1 MLWKIVADHPTRT
14 VLAAIAPCALSLALA
29 GVPARAGEGWSEL
42 GGRLLDTVTVTATK
56 TARDPFA
63 VAESVSIVDRERI
76 ESTQADSLADLLG
89 DLPNVDVA
97 GGPRAIGQRV
107 VIRGLSDSRILF
119 VIDGARQNYNRA
131 HESRI
136 FLDPE
141 LFKRVEVL
149 RGPASALWGS
159 GALGGVVSFT
169 TVDAADWLT
178 PGQTFGARFRGGYQD
193 VNTQRQFS
201 AAVYGQVDDRF
212 DYLLNLS
219 YRNADDLDLG
229 DGSRLENSAFDSLAG
244 LAKLTWTPAPF
255 HTFNGSFQTFDHDGG
270 VPSNVQTAGS
280 TADLVDRNTRQRN
293 ATLRYHYDH
302 PDAPYLRPTVVLY
315 HNRTDI
321 DESRLVD
328 GRRDETDF
336 TTTGLDA
343 RNSMT
348 FGQTGQFSQVLTYG
362 VEYYRDEARAR
373 RDVAPRDAFPDGETT
388 VLGFYAQNEIFVSG
402 RWTITPGLRW
412 DRYENQ
418 SATGAAADQS
428 ESEFS
433 KKLGI
438 GFQVTSWFSLH
449 AAYNEAFRAP
459 NLTELFVSGT
469 HFTCGP
475 GCANRFVP
483 NPALKPEK
491 AHNKEISARLRRDDL
506 FVSGDQ
512 GRFRLTGFR
521 NDVDDF
527 IDSLVIFSP
536 RPVPGNPGPG
546 GVTTNQNV
554 RDAELTG
561 FEVEFA
567 YDAPRWYAGVSY
579 ARTRGDNA
587 NTGEPLSAIPADAWL
602 LQTGVRFPA
611 TQMTV
616 GWRTQVVDAQNR
628 IPVGGEATPSYTV
641 HDLNLS
647 WVPRQGAFE
656 GLRIDAGI
664 DNLSDVDYR
673 PHLSALKAPGR
684 NVRAALSYSF

>member
-1 MLWKIVADHPTRT
+1 MLWKMIADRPVRAVIIPLAPC
-14 VLAAIAPCALSLALA
+14 VLALLLA
-29 GVPARAGEGWSEL
+29 GIPARAEEDQDRL
-42 GGRLLDTVTVTATK
+42 ERRLLDTVTVTATK

-76 ESTQADSLADLLG
+76 QSTQADSLADLLA

-119 VIDGARQNYNRA
+119 AIDGARQNYNRA

-141 LFKRVEVL
+141 LLKRVDVL

-159 GALGGVVSFT
+159 GALGGVVSLT

-193 VNTQRQFS
+193 VNAQRQFS
-201 AAVYGQVDDRF
+201 TAVYGQVDDRF

-229 DGSRLENSAFDSLAG
+229 DDSQLENSAFDSLAG

-255 HTFNGSFQTFDHDGG
+255 HTFSGSVQTFDHDGG
-270 VPSNVQTAGS
+270 VPSNAQTAGS
-280 TADLVDRNTRQRN
+280 AADLVDRNTRQRN
-293 ATLRYHYDH
+293 ATLRYHYNH
-302 PDAPYLRPTVVLY
+302 PDDPYLRPTVVLY

-321 DESRLVD
+321 DEYRLVD
-328 GRRDETDF
+328 DRRDETDF

-348 FGQTGQFSQVLTYG
+348 FGRTGQFSQVLTYG

-373 RDVAPRDAFPDGETT
+373 RDAAPRDAFPDGETT
-388 VLGFYAQNEIFVSG
+388 VFGFYAQDEIFVG
-402 RWTITPGLRW
+402 DRWTITPGLRW

-418 SATGAAADQS
+418 SATRAADQS
-428 ESEFS
+428 ASEFS
-433 KKLGI
+433 KKLGL

-483 NPALKPEK
+483 NPNLKPEK

-506 FVSGDQ
+506 LVSGDQ

-527 IDSLVIFSP
+527 IDSLVLFSP

-561 FEVEFA
+561 FEVEFT

-611 TQMTV
+611 NQITV
-616 GWRTQVVDAQNR
+616 GWRTQVVEAQDR
-628 IPVGGEATPSYTV
+628 IPAGGEATSGYTV

-647 WVPRQGAFE
+647 WVPRQGMFE

-673 PHLSALKAPGR
+673 PHLSALRAPGR